1 MSGFPVQ
8 SAKLIH
14 LIETTETHGDGTK
27 TDPVRTA
34 KSYWTLDGELLFQR
48 DPYLGDIVS
57 ASSKVNSESM

>member
-14 LIETTETHGDGTK
+14 LIETTETRGDGTK

-34 KSYWTLDGELLFQR
+34 KSYWTQDGELLKALTKKLR
-48 DPYLGDIVS
+48 KAGR
-57 ASSKVNSESM
+57 